1 MDFFE
6 LLAKGRHTPVLCTD
20 GAVGMLVEYPL
31 RDAPGDLAG
40 IEVPGE
46 TGLRWVA
53 QGELHCAGGTLR
65 QSGSPAH
72 PCEAGA
78 EDGSADTVL
87 ARSLLRDLWQRLL
100 AQGHRDAARSAR
112 WGGGKRA

>member
-6 LLAKGRHTPVLCTD
+6 LLAKGRHTPVLCVD

-46 TGLRWVA
+46 IGLRWVA
-53 QGELHCAGGTLR
+53 QRELQCAGGALR

-72 PCEAGA
+72 PYEVGA
-78 EDGSADTVL
+78 EHGSADAVM
-87 ARSLLRDLWQRLL
+87 ARSLLRELWQRLL
-100 AQGHRDAARSAR
+100 AQGQRDAARSCR

>member
-6 LLAKGRHTPVLCTD
+6 LLAKGRHTPVLCVD

-46 TGLRWVA
+46 TGLRWIA
-53 QGELHCAGGTLR
+53 QRELHCAGGALR

-72 PCEAGA
+72 PFDVGA
-78 EDGSADTVL
+78 EDDSADTVL
-87 ARSLLRDLWQRLL
+87 ARSLLRELWHRLL
-100 AQGHRDAARSAR
+100 AQSQRESGRLVR
-112 WGGGKRA
+112 WGGGNRA

>member
-6 LLAKGRHTPVLCTD
+6 LLAKGRHTPVLCVD

-46 TGLRWVA
+46 TNLRWVA
-53 QGELHCAGGTLR
+53 QRELHCAGGALR
-65 QSGSPAH
+65 QSGAPAR
-72 PCEAGA
+72 PFDVGA
-78 EDGSADTVL
+78 EDGSADTVM
-87 ARSLLRDLWQRLL
+87 ARSLLHDLWHCLL
-100 AQGHRDAARSAR
+100 AQGHRDSGRLAR
-112 WGGGKRA
+112 WSVGKRA

>member
-1 MDFFE
+1 MQESRMSQAVRGTRTARPRRRTLSDGERMDFFE

-20 GAVGMLVEYPL
+20 GVVGMLVEYPL

-53 QGELHCAGGTLR
+53 QRELHCAGGALR
-65 QSGSPAH
+65 QAGSPLH
-72 PCEAGA
+72 PCDAGA
-78 EDGSADTVL
+78 EDGSADTV
-87 ARSLLRDLWQRLL
+87 
-100 AQGHRDAARSAR
+100 
-112 WGGGKRA
+112 

>member
-6 LLAKGRHTPVLCTD
+6 LLAKGRHTPVLCVD

-46 TGLRWVA
+46 TCLRWVA
-53 QGELHCAGGTLR
+53 QHELQCAGGALR

-72 PCEAGA
+72 PYNVDAA
-78 EDGSADTVL
+78 DGSADMVM
-87 ARSLLRDLWQRLL
+87 ARSLLRELWHCLL
-100 AQGHRDAARSAR
+100 AQGHRGSAGPRR
-112 WGGGKRA
+112 WGSGNRA